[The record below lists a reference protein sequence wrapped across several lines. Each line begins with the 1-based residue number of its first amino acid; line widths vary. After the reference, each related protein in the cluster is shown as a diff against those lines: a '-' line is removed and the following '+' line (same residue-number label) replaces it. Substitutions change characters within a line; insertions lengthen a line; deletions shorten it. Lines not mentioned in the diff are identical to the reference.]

1 MAEITSPDYPGERLV
16 VCKNPLLAEERA
28 RKRDELLA
36 ATEKDL
42 ARLQARVRRAR
53 NPLRGAA
60 AIGQALGTVF
70 RQRRMAKHFTTT
82 ITGDSFSFTRKPRL
96 DRRRSGTRWHLCG
109 AHQPDSSSGRC
120 REYRACL

>member
-1 MAEITSPDYPGERLV
+1 MVGDRGLLTDARINETLRPAGLDWITALRAPAIRALAAAGGPLQPSLFDTRDMAEIASPDYPGERLV

-42 ARLQARVRRAR
+42 AHIEARVQRAH

-60 AIGQALGTVF
+60 AIGQALGAVF
-70 RQRRMAKHFTTT
+70 GQRK
-82 ITGDSFSFTRKPRL
+82 
-96 DRRRSGTRWHLCG
+96 
-109 AHQPDSSSGRC
+109 
-120 REYRACL
+120 